1 MTTAQKSALRNHS
14 AVQPHWSI
22 PAVLIAC
29 MCVSI
34 LSTDLYTPSLPHLT
48 RVFDTDAGTVQLT
61 MSANFLG
68 YALGPFAIGPLSDR
82 FGRRPTLTFCMG
94 LFALFSA
101 ACALVPTI
109 EQLIAARIGQGA
121 SASVVSVLGVVI
133 IRDLYRGPDAMRV
146 LSIYGAAIGVAPA
159 LGPVIGG
166 WIHVSFG
173 WEANFWLL
181 VVLGAMVSWA
191 AWIFVP
197 ETARRTPLDLRLSAR
212 RYRLL
217 LTDPRFV
224 LPGLAISAIFAGL
237 FAYITA
243 GPFLLIDHLGVPT
256 ERYGYYYGIGVLAY
270 ISGAAMA
277 NQLAHKAVPRTLT
290 QAGVATSLLGAFL
303 MVILDVSDAITPLS
317 IVMAMSVFSI
327 GLGLTFSAAPL
338 VMLAN
343 VPKQRG
349 AAAGVLFGAGQ
360 SLGAA
365 IGAYSVA
372 SFYNDTP
379 TPLVIAILVF
389 TGLAAVFVV
398 LSRPRARESLED
410 Y

>member
-1 MTTAQKSALRNHS
+1 MTRTPINAPDSVGGAAGPRWT
-14 AVQPHWSI
+14 V

-48 RVFDTDAGTVQLT
+48 RVFGTDAGMVQMT

-68 YALGPFAIGPLSDR
+68 YALGPFIIGPLSDR
-82 FGRRPTLTFCMG
+82 YGRRPLLSWCMVF
-94 LFALFSA
+94 FAIFSM
-101 ACALVPTI
+101 ACALAPTI
-109 EQLIAARIGQGA
+109 EFLIGARIAQGA

-133 IRDLYRGPDAMRV
+133 IRDLYSGPKAMKV

-166 WIHVSFG
+166 WVHVTLG
-173 WEANFWLL
+173 WEANFWILAI
-181 VVLGAMVSWA
+181 LGFIVSVI
-191 AWIFVP
+191 AWHVVP
-197 ETARRTPLDLRLSAR
+197 ETGRPTPLDIRLSFR
-212 RYRLL
+212 RYSALL
-217 LTDPRFV
+217 RDPRFL
-224 LPGLAISAIFAGL
+224 LPGLALSSMFAGL

-243 GPFLLIDHLGVPT
+243 GPFLLIETLGVPT
-256 ERYGYYYGIGVLAY
+256 ERYGYYYGVGVLAY
-270 ISGAAMA
+270 IAGAGLA
-277 NQLAHKAVPRTLT
+277 NQFAHRASPRTIM
-290 QAGVATSLLGAFL
+290 QIGVSISLVGAFL
-303 MVILDVSDAITPLS
+303 MVLLNVTDLISPIT

-338 VMLAN
+338 VMLAD

-365 IGAYSVA
+365 LGAYSVA
-372 SFYNDTP
+372 TYYNGTA
-379 TPLVIAILVF
+379 TPLVVAILIF
-389 TGLAAVFVV
+389 TGLSALFVLAA
-398 LSRPRARESLED
+398 RPRNSS
-410 Y
+410 

>member
-1 MTTAQKSALRNHS
+1 MTKGPIHAPDTVGAASGPPWT
-14 AVQPHWSI
+14 V

-48 RVFDTDAGTVQLT
+48 RVFGVDAGTVQMT

-82 FGRRPTLTFCMG
+82 FGRRPLLSWCMG
-94 LFALFSA
+94 LFAVFSM
-101 ACALVPTI
+101 ACALAPTI
-109 EQLIAARIGQGA
+109 EFLITARIFQGA

-133 IRDLYRGPDAMRV
+133 IRDLYEGPDAMRV

-159 LGPVIGG
+159 TGPILGGIV
-166 WIHVSFG
+166 HVALG
-173 WEANFWLL
+173 WEANFWILALLGLL
-181 VVLGAMVSWA
+181 VSAA
-191 AWIFVP
+191 AWVIVP
-197 ETARRTPLDLRLSAR
+197 ETGRRTPLDIRLSLR
-212 RYRLL
+212 RYSALL
-217 LTDPRFV
+217 RDPRFV
-224 LPGLAISAIFAGL
+224 LPGLAISSVFAGL

-256 ERYGYYYGIGVLAY
+256 QRYGYYYGVGVMAY
-270 ISGAAMA
+270 VAGAGIA
-277 NQLAHKAVPRTLT
+277 NQLAHRASPRAIM
-290 QAGVATSLLGAFL
+290 QAGVALSLIGGFL
-303 MVILDVSDAITPLS
+303 MVLLNVSDLISANT
-317 IVMAMSVFSI
+317 IVMAMSVFSL

-338 VMLAN
+338 VMLAD

-365 IGAYSVA
+365 AGAYSVA
-372 SFYNDTP
+372 TFYDGTA
-379 TPLVIAILVF
+379 TPLVGAILVF
-389 TGLAAVFVV
+389 TGIGAIFVLAA
-398 LSRPRARESLED
+398 RPRPSS
-410 Y
+410 

>member
-1 MTTAQKSALRNHS
+1 MTRPLTHARAASGA
-14 AVQPHWSI
+14 AAGPHWSI

-48 RVFDTDAGTVQLT
+48 RVFGTDAGTVQMT
-61 MSANFLG
+61 MSANFIG

-82 FGRRPTLTFCMG
+82 FGRKPTLSYCMI
-94 LFALFSA
+94 LFAMLSV
-101 ACALVPTI
+101 ACGMAPTI
-109 EQLIAARIGQGA
+109 DFLIGARIGQGA

-133 IRDLYRGPDAMRV
+133 IRDLYQGAQAMRV

-159 LGPVIGG
+159 TGPVLGG
-166 WIHVSFG
+166 WVHVTWG
-173 WEANFWLL
+173 WEANFWILA
-181 VVLGAMVSWA
+181 VLGVLVAVA
-191 AWIFVP
+191 AWVLVP
-197 ETARRTPLDLRLSAR
+197 ETARRTPLDLRLSLR
-212 RYRLL
+212 RYSSLL
-217 LTDPRFV
+217 RDPRFT
-224 LPGLAISAIFAGL
+224 LPGLAFSSVFAGL

-256 ERYGYYYGIGVLAY
+256 ERYGYYYGVGVLAY
-270 ISGAAMA
+270 IGGAGAA
-277 NQLAHKAVPRTLT
+277 NQLAHKASPKMLM
-290 QAGVATSLLGAFL
+290 QAGVAISLLGAFL
-303 MVILDVSDAITPLS
+303 MVILDVTDLISPIT
-317 IVMAMSVFSI
+317 IVMAMSVFSF

-338 VMLAN
+338 VMLSD

-372 SFYNDTP
+372 TFYNGTA
-379 TPLVIAILVF
+379 TPLVLAILVF
-389 TGLAAVFVV
+389 TGLAAVFVICAQ
-398 LSRPRARESLED
+398 SRSTA
-410 Y
+410 

>member
-1 MTTAQKSALRNHS
+1 MTRPHPHAPDRSGAALG
-14 AVQPHWSI
+14 PHWTI

-48 RVFDTDAGTVQLT
+48 KVFGTDPGTVQMT
-61 MSANFLG
+61 MSANFIG

-82 FGRRPTLTFCMG
+82 FGRKPTLTCCMV
-94 LFALFSA
+94 LFAVFSV
-101 ACALVPTI
+101 ACAVAPTI
-109 EQLIAARIGQGA
+109 EFLIGARIVQGA

-133 IRDLYRGPDAMRV
+133 IRDLYSGADAMRV

-159 LGPVIGG
+159 TGPVIGG
-166 WIHVSFG
+166 WVHVTLG
-173 WEANFWLL
+173 WEANFWILALLGLL
-181 VVLGAMVSWA
+181 VAGA
-191 AWIFVP
+191 AWVFVP
-197 ETARRTPLDLRLSAR
+197 ETARRTPLDIRLSLR
-212 RYRLL
+212 RYGGLL
-217 LTDPRFV
+217 SDRRFV
-224 LPGLAISAIFAGL
+224 LPGLAFSAVFAGL

-243 GPFLLIDHLGVPT
+243 GPFLLIDHLGVPP
-256 ERYGYYYGIGVLAY
+256 ERYGYYYGVGVLAY
-270 ISGAAMA
+270 IGGAGLA
-277 NQLAHKAVPRTLT
+277 NQLAHRALPRALMRS
-290 QAGVATSLLGAFL
+290 GVALSLLGAFIML
-303 MVILDVSDAITPLS
+303 LLDLSDLISPLS

-338 VMLAN
+338 VMLSN

-372 SFYNDTP
+372 QFYDGTATP
-379 TPLVIAILVF
+379 IVIAILTF
-389 TGLAAVFVV
+389 TGIAALFVALAPPR
-398 LSRPRARESLED
+398 SRA
-410 Y
+410 